1 MAIPTF
7 SQLNNVGGRSA
18 LQSFRGIGKGA
29 FGIPVML
36 MILLAML
43 VLPIPPFMLDAFF
56 SFNIALA
63 LVVLLVS
70 VYAQR
75 PLDFAAFPTVLLI
88 ATLLRLGLNVASTR
102 VILINGHEGGHAAGK
117 VIESFGEVV
126 IGGNY
131 TVGIVVFVILMI
143 INFIVVTKGAGR
155 ISEVSA
161 RFTLDA
167 MPGKQMAIDAD
178 LNAGLIDQDQAR
190 FRRQEVAAEADFYGA
205 MDGAS
210 KFVKGDAVAGI
221 MIMLINIF
229 GGLAVGVLQHG
240 LPFMDAV
247 QKYTLLT
254 IGDGLVA
261 QIPGLLLSV
270 ASAILVTRVNTAQDM
285 GAQVVNQ
292 LFASPKALAVASGI
306 LIIMGLIPGMPHIAF
321 LSLGLV
327 CAAIAYYIYWKK
339 EQPAAVDEGSFI
351 PSGSRLANELNSAN
365 NSVNTATIAP
375 HRTPP
380 ALPPGSGQSMAHEG
394 PELGWDDVQPVD
406 VIGLE
411 VGYRLIPMVDKNQ
424 GGELLGRIKGVRKK
438 LSQEMGFL
446 IPSVHIRDNLDL
458 MPTGY
463 RISLMGV
470 TVAEAEVFPDRELAI
485 NPGQVF
491 GNLDGVRTK
500 DPAFGLDA
508 IWINATQKEQA
519 QTLGYTVVDPS
530 TVVATHLNQI
540 LQNHTYELLGHEDV
554 QKLLDMLAKT
564 SPKLVEELVPG
575 TISLNIFLKVLQ
587 NLLHER
593 VPIRDIRSI
602 AEALA
607 GANGRSQD
615 PVALTA
621 LARIALRR
629 QIVQNIIGNEQNLPV
644 VTLDPG
650 LEQLLLS
657 TVQQAQKAGADDG
670 AFIEPGLADR
680 LQESLVSAAQK
691 QEMAGKP
698 LVLLVAAPLRMMMSR
713 FVRHSLPDMR
723 VLAYT
728 EIPDNKQITIDAN
741 VGADR

>member
-18 LQSFRGIGKGA
+18 LQSFRGIGTGA
-29 FGIPVML
+29 FGIPIML
-36 MILLAML
+36 LMLLAML
-43 VLPIPPFMLDAFF
+43 VLPIPTLMLDAFF

-75 PLDFAAFPTVLLI
+75 PLDFAAFPTILLI

-102 VILINGHEGGHAAGK
+102 VILIDGHEGGHAAGK
-117 VIESFGEVV
+117 VIEAFGNVV

-131 TVGIVVFVILMI
+131 TVGIVIFIILMI
-143 INFIVVTKGAGR
+143 INFVVVTKGAGR

-190 FRRQEVAAEADFYGA
+190 HRRQEVAAEADFYGA

-210 KFVKGDAVAGI
+210 KFVKGDAIAGI
-221 MIMLINIF
+221 MIMFICIF
-229 GGLAVGVLQHG
+229 GGLGVGILQHD
-240 LPFMDAV
+240 LPFTEAL

-261 QIPGLLLSV
+261 QIPALLLSV

-292 LFASPKALAVASGI
+292 LFASPKALGVAAGI
-306 LIIMGLIPGMPHIAF
+306 LIVMGLVPGMPHVAF
-321 LSLGLV
+321 LTLGLI

-339 EQPAAVDEGSFI
+339 EQPAVVEDGSFI
-351 PSGSRLANELNSAN
+351 PSNSRQAQELNNAQNPQN
-365 NSVNTATIAP
+365 NPGGTATLAP
-375 HRTPP
+375 QRTQA
-380 ALPPGSGQSMAHEG
+380 ALPPSAEM

-470 TVAEAEVFPDRELAI
+470 AVAEAEVYPDRELAI

-491 GNLDGVRTK
+491 GNLEGVKTK

-508 IWINATQKEQA
+508 IWISASQKEQA

-540 LQNHTYELLGHEDV
+540 LQNHTHELLGHEDV

-564 SPKLVEELVPG
+564 SPKLVDELVPG
-575 TISLNIFLKVLQ
+575 TLSLNVFLKVLQ
-587 NLLHER
+587 NLLRER

-607 GANGRSQD
+607 GATSKSQD

-621 LARIALRR
+621 MARVALCR
-629 QIVQNIIGNEQNLPV
+629 QIVQSIIGAEQNLPV
-644 VTLDPG
+644 VTIDPA

-670 AFIEPGLADR
+670 AFVEPSLAER
-680 LQESLVSAAQK
+680 LQESLIAAAQK

-713 FVRHSLPDMR
+713 FLRHSLPDMR

-728 EIPDNKQITIDAN
+728 EIPDTKQITIDAS